1 LRGEKLE
8 IKMSSA
14 AEFKEKGNQALSA
27 GRDKEA
33 VEHYSSAIAL
43 DNTNHVFF
51 SNRSAAYCKLQQY
64 EKALE
69 DANECIKLNPT
80 WSKGYSRKASALEFM
95 GRFNDAADAY
105 KDGLKVDPNNQQY
118 KTAMENAIKQ
128 SVNRSERAM
137 PSMFDGP
144 DLWGKLETDP
154 RTKDYVKDPTFVSTI
169 NAIKNNPNTI
179 MQHLSDPRVMQAL
192 SVVMGVDV
200 SGGDAGPPPPSGARQ
215 QAWGDEPRSTPP
227 PKEPSPKPAH
237 YGSKQDQSAKEEKME
252 VTMTEEEKEA
262 LALKEEGNKAY
273 KAKKFDEAL
282 EFYGKAFAKDGTNMS
297 VLTNMAAVFFEQQ
310 KYPECIAKCEKAVE
324 VGRENRADFKLIAKA
339 YARIA
344 NAHSKLG
351 QQSEALKFYQKSLS
365 EHRDPAIVKKVT
377 QIEKQIKDEK
387 EKAYLDPEK
396 AEEERQRGNEAFTK
410 GDYPGAVGAY
420 SEAIKRNPEDAKI
433 FSNRAAAYSKLMEFN
448 LALKDC
454 DRCIELDPQF
464 IKGHIRKGHICIAL
478 KNYQKAA
485 EAFEEARKIDSNN
498 QEAMDGYRQAMTL
511 MNSDPE
517 AVRKRAMEDPEVQQ
531 IMADPAMRMI
541 LEQMQREPGSL
552 HDHLKNPDL
561 AKKLKK
567 LIDVGLIAIR

>member
-1 LRGEKLE
+1 
-8 IKMSSA
+8 MSSA

-227 PKEPSPKPAH
+227 PPKEPSPKPAH
-237 YGSKQDQSAKEEKME
+237 YGSKQDHCAKEEKME

-478 KNYQKAA
+478 KNYQKAG